1 MIRKRI
7 IHKPF
12 DLGFDI
18 LYNECPEDLL
28 ELINAPGKFVRKANV
43 NVYVGEG
50 DKARMDTSYI
60 ANPDYKTLFRTAVCN
75 GEHQSTPV
83 DDDKLEMMG
92 DYMVQQIHDENLP
105 QFSWV
110 ASHIPKEKHK
120 QEIEYTA
127 SNIIRPIFLDLGEE
141 DNKKRLNTVTNIIT
155 QQDHISK
162 KDALNLGIIVLF
174 APRDRACEITEEVV
188 ELYVKIADQL
198 SKKVEYTV
206 YSVLRIMV
214 DAYFDEESE
223 YERLINMLDN
233 NTSVEATERFVSLE
247 IMHNDL
253 EAAHNDLEIAHNDLE
268 AAHNDLEVAE
278 NRIKELEAKVE
289 ELEGQLDSK

>member
-12 DLGFDI
+12 DLGFNI
-18 LYNECPEDLL
+18 LYNECPKDLL
-28 ELINAPGKFVRKANV
+28 ELINAPGKFVRKANAD
-43 NVYVGEG
+43 VYVGDG
-50 DKARMDTSYI
+50 DKSRMDTSYI

-92 DYMVQQIHDENLP
+92 DNMIQQIHDENLP
-105 QFSWV
+105 QLSWI

-120 QEIEYTA
+120 QEIEYTT
-127 SNIIRPIFLDLGEE
+127 SNSIHPIFLDLGEE
-141 DNKKRLNTVTNIIT
+141 DNKKRLSTVTNIIT

-162 KDALNLGIIVLF
+162 KDALNLGVIVLF
-174 APRDRACEITEEVV
+174 APRDKACEITEQVV
-188 ELYVKIADQL
+188 ELYIKIAHQL

-223 YERLINMLDN
+223 YERLIKCD
-233 NTSVEATERFVSLE
+233 E
-247 IMHNDL
+247 IGSPIPIL
-253 EAAHNDLEIAHNDLE
+253 S
-268 AAHNDLEVAE
+268 
-278 NRIKELEAKVE
+278 
-289 ELEGQLDSK
+289 Q